1 LIGDIT
7 CSNVGVVLW
16 GNSTTIDDCAIA
28 VDGDVLCA

>member
-7 CSNVGVVLW
+7 CRNVGVVLW
-16 GNSTTIDDCAIA
+16 GDSATIDDCAIA